1 MDENVDVEEKWQ
13 EFLNAEGWQISKEI
27 YDNLQ
32 ATSTVLDTDDGT
44 HAKWSSNGKL
54 GLLLVFDDDEAD
66 ALVATYSAGMDGSD
80 EAQSCFGVW
89 IASLMNMLDACIGD
103 IPADGQPE
111 SP

>member
-1 MDENVDVEEKWQ
+1 MEENIDVEEKWQ

-32 ATSTVLDTDDGT
+32 ATSRVLDTDDGT
-44 HAKWSSNGKL
+44 HAKWSSDGKL

-66 ALVATYSAGMDGSD
+66 ALVATYFAGMDGSD
-80 EAQSCFGVW
+80 EAQSSFGLWV
-89 IASLMNMLDACIGD
+89 ASLINMLDACLEDLPTDREI
-103 IPADGQPE
+103 E